1 LTEGYTS
8 PVSCDPY
15 ADPQELAKHYRQMT
29 DDQLK
34 ELANLAYSLTE
45 PAKAGL
51 TAELLHRNLNI
62 PVAQAAP
69 ATPEGEDD
77 RLITLRT
84 FRSVQ
89 EALLAK
95 GVLDSTGIPSV
106 LADENIAR
114 IAGFLLGS
122 GGREASSETD

>member
-1 LTEGYTS
+1 
-8 PVSCDPY
+8 
-15 ADPQELAKHYRQMT
+15 MT

-34 ELANLAYSLTE
+34 ESANLAYSLTE
-45 PAKAGL
+45 PAKAAL

-77 RLITLRT
+77 RLVTLRT
-84 FRSVQ
+84 FFSVQ

-95 GVLDSTGIPSV
+95 GVLDSTGIPSL
-106 LADENIAR
+106 LADENITR
-114 IAGFLLGS
+114 IAGFLLGP
-122 GGREASSETD
+122 REGVKPQVRQIDAATAAELLDQTP